1 MCNLKIVIAR
11 ILVHQ
16 TPMLNIAQD
25 CVTMLVM
32 IHYLVFLTF
41 LVGCPGDG
49 ADDAPPRFFLRRLQG
64 VLAGSSSAALRLGA
78 TALALASRGAL
89 QFLPDGKGTAINLG
103 L

>member
-1 MCNLKIVIAR
+1 
-11 ILVHQ
+11 
-16 TPMLNIAQD
+16 MLNIAQD

-32 IHYLVFLTF
+32 IHYLVFLVFLTF